1 MLGLLMSDIWI
12 IYANSTGLFTV
23 SRNLLMHAW
32 FSCLHKFFVGFGF
45 EGYRKDN
52 VRIFLLVDVDDML
65 IIKSNISF
73 MHTII
78 SGLNSR
84 FSIRTIVYF
93 LIPKTFNYHLL
104 GSIERVATVFTIGK
118 LEKKNLMKD
127 SQKILHY
134 CLLKENFCH

>member
-1 MLGLLMSDIWI
+1 MHGSLAS
-12 IYANSTGLFTV
+12 IY
-23 SRNLLMHAW
+23 
-32 FSCLHKFFVGFGF
+32 KFFVGFGF

-65 IIKSNISF
+65 IIKRNISF

-104 GSIERVATVFTIGK
+104 GSIKRVATVFTIGK
-118 LEKKNLMKD
+118 LKKNLMKD